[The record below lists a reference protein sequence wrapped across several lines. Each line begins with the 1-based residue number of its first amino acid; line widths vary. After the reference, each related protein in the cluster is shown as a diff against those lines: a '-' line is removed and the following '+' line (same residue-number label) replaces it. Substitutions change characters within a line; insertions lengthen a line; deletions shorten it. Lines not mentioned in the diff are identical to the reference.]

1 MTIEG
6 RISIDVLFQ
15 DSDGTESLKTVA
27 LSGSEEPTADGAF
40 PLVIAHFSGSLGAGV
55 TSTIFNS
62 NNQTAT
68 YRNAA
73 GNLVRFNGGYVD
85 GVAFSYSGRA
95 TLVGNVEG
103 NDDIKITSLGGRVA
117 VDQARVFLPVFRIE
131 TFDAGTYQ
139 LVVWG
144 H

>member
-1 MTIEG
+1 MSIEG

-15 DSDGTESLKTVA
+15 DRDGTESLKTVA
-27 LSGSEEPTADGAF
+27 LSGSEEPTAAGIY
-40 PLVIAHFSGSLGAGV
+40 PLVIAHFTGSLGAGV
-55 TSTIFNS
+55 TSTIFDS

-73 GNLVRFNGGYVD
+73 GNLVRFSGGYVD

-103 NDDIKITSLGGRVA
+103 NDEIQITSRGNLVA
-117 VDQARVFLPVFRIE
+117 VDQSRSFLPVFRIE
-131 TFDAGTYQ
+131 TQDAGTYQ